1 MKAVYAVV
9 LLGIVAIYTAALWQ
23 PARQVQLHQANLLRA
38 VEKRNWERF
47 ASFMADD
54 YSDRWGHD
62 KEFVVRE
69 SREVFRQFLFLTVRQ
84 EVRATTILD
93 QKGTVVARI
102 ELTGSGGPLA
112 NVVRERVNALS
123 EPFTFR
129 WRQRSWKPWDW
140 QLVQVDQP
148 ELDLSEM

>member
-9 LLGIVAIYTAALWQ
+9 LLGIAAIYAAALWQ
-23 PARQVQLHQANLLRA
+23 PARQLQLHQANLLRA

-47 ASFMADD
+47 ARFIADD

-62 KEFVVRE
+62 KEFVLRE
-69 SREVFRQFLFLTVRQ
+69 SREVFRQFLFLTVHH
-84 EVRATTILD
+84 EVRAMQILD

-102 ELTGSGGPLA
+102 ELAGSGGPLA
-112 NVVRERVNALS
+112 DLARGRVNALS

-140 QLVQVDQP
+140 QLVEVDQP
-148 ELDLSEM
+148 ELDISEM